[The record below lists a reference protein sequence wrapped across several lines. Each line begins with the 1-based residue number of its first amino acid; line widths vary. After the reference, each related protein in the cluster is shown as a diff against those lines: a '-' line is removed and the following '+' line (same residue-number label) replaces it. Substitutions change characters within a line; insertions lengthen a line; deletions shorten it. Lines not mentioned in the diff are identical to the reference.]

1 MNFCKRFL
9 SAVDVTFAMKHV
21 RWLTENTPNRGSG
34 LGDDRKAAEY
44 ICEQLNDYGLDN
56 EIQSFAAYNSK
67 PVYSELAVLE
77 PERMILDSQ
86 PCCHIQS
93 TSKQGLTT
101 ELIDAGAGAEE
112 DYQGKNVR
120 GKAVLAEVSYSP
132 PTPEKARIAAMNGA
146 SAIICMNWGKD
157 QQVICGRGLKAV
169 WGNPT
174 PQNIDNIPQI
184 AGLSISR
191 KDGERLKELCIQN
204 TRVKVHLRAE
214 ASNQWENLPQP
225 VGTLKAKNDNEE
237 FVLISGHLDA
247 WEPGVTCNATGN
259 GAMLELARIFARHR
273 DALKRSLIF
282 AFWNGHEIAEAAG
295 STWYVD
301 NNWDQLRDNCIAN
314 FTIDSPG
321 LIRASRYQAHTS
333 SELRDFTQNSLKD
346 MLAEEIIVSDLK
358 KIGDQSF
365 MGLGIPSIYGRMALS
380 EKEIRENNG
389 ATLGWWNHTIED
401 TLDKADPDVLA
412 KDLTAYT
419 VLIAGLANA
428 RILPYDFS
436 GKIRKIKV
444 SLKEL
449 NQRSASIL
457 QLEPLIEVSNR
468 LEVEAAELNNVI
480 GSHRSGNST
489 VEATIKINECLMKL
503 SRTLTSPFQTACSR
517 YDQDTY
523 GLSDLSEPIPL
534 LYPMAGLVRMPPS
547 SDSYH
552 MLLTML
558 IRKRNRISDA
568 LKMALDL
575 ILITKRL
582 IKM

>member
-1 MNFCKRFL
+1 
-9 SAVDVTFAMKHV
+9 MKHV
-21 RWLTENTPNRGSG
+21 RWLTENTPKRGSG
-34 LGDDRKAAEY
+34 LGDDQKAAEY
-44 ICEQLNDYGLDN
+44 ICEQMDAFGLEN
-56 EIQSFAAYNSK
+56 EIQSFVAYNSR
-67 PVYSELAVLE
+67 PVYSELTVLE
-77 PERMILDSQ
+77 PERMIFDSQ

-93 TSKQGLTT
+93 TPIQGLTT
-101 ELIDAGAGAEE
+101 ELIDVSAGAEK

-132 PTPEKARIAAMNGA
+132 PTPEKARIAAINGA

-184 AGLSISR
+184 AGISISR

-204 TRVKVHLRAE
+204 PRVKVHLRAE
-214 ASNQWENLPQP
+214 ACNRWENLPQP
-225 VGTLKAKNDNEE
+225 VAILEAKHDNEE

-273 DALKRSLIF
+273 DALKRNLIF

-295 STWYVD
+295 SAWYVD

-321 LIRASRYQAHTS
+321 IIRASRYLAYTS

-346 MLAEEIIVSDLK
+346 MLAEEVIISDLK

-365 MGLGIPSIYGRMALS
+365 MGLGLPSIYGRMALS

-401 TLDKADPDVLA
+401 TLDKADPDILT

-428 RILPYDFS
+428 TILPYDFS
-436 GKIRKIKV
+436 GRIRKIKV
-444 SLKEL
+444 SLNEL
-449 NQRSASIL
+449 NQRSGSIL

-468 LEVEAAELNNVI
+468 LEVEAAELNHVI
-480 GSHRSGNST
+480 SSHSPGNST
-489 VEATIKINECLMKL
+489 EEANIMINECLMKL

-517 YDQDTY
+517 YDQDSY

-534 LYPMAGLVRMPPS
+534 LYPMAKLVQLPPS
-547 SDSYH
+547 NESYH

-558 IRKRNRISDA
+558 IKNRNRISDA
-568 LKMALDL
+568 LKKALDL
-575 ILITKRL
+575 ILTTKRL
-582 IKM
+582 IKT